1 MKNILITGGTGSFGK
16 TMAKKLLQDELV
28 EKIVIFSRDELK
40 QHEMRALF
48 PSHKLDFFIGDV
60 RDKISLKKAMSGV
73 DVVFH
78 AAALKHVSTGEFYPD
93 EMVKTNI
100 LGTQNVIDAAEE
112 SSSVKKVIF
121 LSTDKAVYPI
131 NAMGISKAMA
141 EKLVIHRS
149 LSGASTIFCS
159 VRYGNVMM
167 SRGSVIP
174 IFIEA
179 VKTNKEILITD
190 SKMTRFLLS
199 LDDAIDL
206 VLLAIK
212 VGEQGDLFIKKAP
225 AVSVGDLAQAVQIAM
240 NKEATIRVIGTRSGE
255 KIHETLATQFEL
267 NKSEDLGTHYR
278 IRKEVNIREDDFL
291 EKGKLLMFEND
302 YRSDN
307 TDQLSIEQTVSLLT
321 SLPSFNEALKS
332 K

>member
-1 MKNILITGGTGSFGK
+1 MKNILITGGTGSFGM
-16 TMAKKLLQDELV
+16 TMAKRLLQDESV
-28 EKIVIFSRDELK
+28 ERIVIFSRDELK
-40 QHEMRALF
+40 QHEMRILF
-48 PSHKLDFFIGDV
+48 PSKKLDFFVGDV
-60 RDKISLKKAMSGV
+60 RDKVSLKKAMSGI

-100 LGTQNVIDAAEE
+100 LGTQNVIDVAEE
-112 SSSVKKVIF
+112 TLSIQKVIF

-149 LSGASTIFCS
+149 LSAASTIFCS

-174 IFIEA
+174 IFVEA
-179 VKTNKEILITD
+179 IKLNKEILITNP
-190 SKMTRFLLS
+190 KMTRFLLS
-199 LDDAIDL
+199 LEDAINL

-225 AVSVGDLAQAVQIAM
+225 AVSVENLAEAIQIAM
-240 NKEATIRVIGTRSGE
+240 NKKALIKIIGTRSGE

-267 NKSEDLGTHYR
+267 NKSEDLDTHYR
-278 IRKEVNIREDDFL
+278 IRKEINVREDDFL
-291 EKGKLLMFEND
+291 EKGKVLMFEDD

-307 TDQLSIEQTVSLLT
+307 TDQLSVDQTVLLLNSLE
-321 SLPSFNEALKS
+321 SFTDALEK
-332 K
+332 